1 MTVITDGAPYLATA
15 LGGSGVAVV
24 ASRKRELI
32 AKWFTWMLAA
42 PIVAGA
48 LAFGAPGA
56 VVLAAAL
63 GVVAA
68 WEYARLVRLPRADL
82 VVLSV
87 AAVAVPL
94 LAWLLPTVLARPGA
108 LLAVPLVAAAP
119 ALLRGDARDGAR
131 CTAFLVLGLT
141 WLAGLSGL
149 VLLGSRAFAVC
160 MAVSVADVAAWCAG
174 RALGRHG
181 IGARPLSVLSPAKTW
196 AGVVGAVGG
205 AVATLAVL
213 GELRVTLVVAV
224 VVGAVVGDLLES
236 MVTRRFR
243 VKVAGRWLPGFGG
256 LLDRIVSLVVA
267 LAVAVVLS

>member
-15 LGGSGVAVV
+15 LGVSGVAGV

-56 VVLAAAL
+56 VVLAASL

-68 WEYARLVRLPRADL
+68 GEYARLVRLPRADL
-82 VVLSV
+82 VVLSA

-131 CTAFLVLGLT
+131 RTSFLVLGL
-141 WLAGLSGL
+141 AG
-149 VLLGSRAFAVC
+149 
-160 MAVSVADVAAWCAG
+160 
-174 RALGRHG
+174 
-181 IGARPLSVLSPAKTW
+181 W
-196 AGVVGAVGG
+196 AGPRGLGVPGG
-205 AVATLAVL
+205 Q
-213 GELRVTLVVAV
+213 
-224 VVGAVVGDLLES
+224 
-236 MVTRRFR
+236 
-243 VKVAGRWLPGFGG
+243 RW
-256 LLDRIVSLVVA
+256 A
-267 LAVAVVLS
+267 